1 MSTRGISFLHK
12 WITNE
17 VPETAPPDAVFI
29 AELTHKLFADAKAVG
44 IKRIEIDEDVESLY
58 RVFVEAIAHLGGGAP
73 E

>member
-58 RVFVEAIAHLGGGAP
+58 RVFVEAIAHLGGRAP